1 MTYRPPA
8 AIKSTDPLDA
18 LLSKWEEEFQS
29 VGDGAQLDNVDMQNM
44 LQKEQQT
51 LQMMSNMSKM
61 LHDSAMA
68 AIRKIGQYDQEV
80 YDEK

>member
-1 MTYRPPA
+1 
-8 AIKSTDPLDA
+8 
-18 LLSKWEEEFQS
+18 
-29 VGDGAQLDNVDMQNM
+29 MQNM